1 MGETGMLED
10 ITKLIKKI
18 SLQLDAHERCTLI
31 SLHLSVNQ
39 SRVLE
44 VIDRDMFFTHTRI
57 AGQTGIS
64 KSTLTG
70 TLRAMENK
78 GLIEKFRSEND
89 KRKTYINLTQQGKA
103 LRAALLSGGM
113 VHGSST
119 AADMTELEKKLL
131 YILLKKLSFHIVPNQ

>member
-89 KRKTYINLTQQGKA
+89 KERPT
-103 LRAALLSGGM
+103 
-113 VHGSST
+113 
-119 AADMTELEKKLL
+119 
-131 YILLKKLSFHIVPNQ
+131 

>member
-44 VIDRDMFFTHTRI
+44 VINRDMFFTHTRI

-113 VHGSST
+113 THGSST

>member
-103 LRAALLSGGM
+103 LRAALLSGSM
-113 VHGSST
+113 THGSST